1 MHMYGSYYHTISYH
15 DFEGFYFCAGILF
28 VTIRI
33 RGLVC
38 EQIQGKKS
46 YKQNKLTFVR
56 PRPATDLRS
65 FEIGSGNGKMT
76 DALKPG

>member
-1 MHMYGSYYHTISYH
+1 MYGSYYHTISYR
-15 DFEGFYFCAGILF
+15 DFECFYFCGGILF

-33 RGLVC
+33 GGLVC
-38 EQIQGKKS
+38 EQIQGRKS

-65 FEIGSGNGKMT
+65 YETGSGDGK
-76 DALKPG
+76 AG